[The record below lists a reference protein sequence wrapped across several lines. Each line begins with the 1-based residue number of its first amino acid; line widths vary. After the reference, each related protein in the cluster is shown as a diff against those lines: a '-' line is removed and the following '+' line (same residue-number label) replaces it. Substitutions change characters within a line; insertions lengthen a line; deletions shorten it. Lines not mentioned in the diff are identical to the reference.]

1 VPAGDKKGFFGTL
14 YALIEKSQDVQL
26 LRAITR
32 MVAHWIKS
40 GPAHEATAGKERDM
54 AIMIPPLDD
63 DSDDHHDIRPTHEGG
78 EDLMLL
84 EDEPSGP
91 RQAAAAV
98 TATATAT
105 ATATTPT
112 LTLKEKCNF
121 LLRMTRFDKIA
132 DAPLQAAFLD
142 LVLQVRS
149 SRALACLII
158 ITTTTTTTTTIG
170 CLDPVGV
177 GVVHARCSWCYVCSF
192 PY

>member
-40 GPAHEATAGKERDM
+40 GPAHEATAGKERDAADMSRLALADM
-54 AIMIPPLDD
+54 AIMPFDD
-63 DSDDHHDIRPTHEGG
+63 DSDDHHHDVRPTHE

-91 RQAAAAV
+91 HRAAAAV
-98 TATATAT
+98 TAT

-149 SRALACLII
+149 SPAAA
-158 ITTTTTTTTTIG
+158 
-170 CLDPVGV
+170 P
-177 GVVHARCSWCYVCSF
+177 
-192 PY
+192 